1 MKQWQQK
8 KALTTIISAFT
19 LLVSTG
25 GLVSCG
31 SNTLE
36 KENEADEHI
45 DQNNNQRINQEN
57 NNQRN
62 ESHNEQNEEHEDNDQ
77 SENDKDDRN

>member
-1 MKQWQQK
+1 MLKQWDK
-8 KALTTIISAFT
+8 KAIATIISAFT

-31 SNTLE
+31 SDTPQ
-36 KENEADEHI
+36 ENEADEQI

-62 ESHNEQNEEHEDNDQ
+62 ELDNEQNEERDDNEQ
-77 SENDKDDRN
+77 NDNEGDDNN